1 MLSRLP
7 VDIPLGKMLINGSLF
22 HQLEPVLSLAAALS
36 VQNPFTNRAYRD
48 PECEVNHEN
57 FNCKIRIFFIQKF
70 MKI

>member
-22 HQLEPVLSLAAALS
+22 HQLEPVLSLAAAMS

-48 PECEVNHEN
+48 KECEV
-57 FNCKIRIFFIQKF
+57 RILHYFLQNK
-70 MKI
+70 